1 LLPVPM
7 VNQPPEISA
16 KDPPTKEI
24 RASQRNER
32 LRVRWLGG
40 RHARRPRC
48 IASASDG
55 WQDVLAGIR
64 VVAGGF
70 RDDAHVAA
78 GVTAEV
84 EHRVGARDCR
94 HGNVGNAAGRARW
107 DGQSIRVATVWLR
120 DEPHQADKLNNALGR
135 VAVPNK
141 TLGSLITEYLWGNMP
156 DGMRIPSEH
165 APPVL
170 RAQRPLL

>member
-16 KDPPTKEI
+16 KDP
-24 RASQRNER
+24 AWQRNER
-32 LRVRWLGG
+32 LPVRWLGG
-40 RHARRPRC
+40 RHARRPRG
-48 IASASDG
+48 IASAFDG

-94 HGNVGNAAGRARW
+94 HGNVGNATGTAHR
-107 DGQSIRVATVWLR
+107 DGQSIRLPTIWFR
-120 DEPHQADKLNNALGR
+120 DEHHQADEANSALGR
-135 VAVPNK
+135 VAVPNR
-141 TLGSLITEYLWGNMP
+141 TLVTDDWG
-156 DGMRIPSEH
+156 
-165 APPVL
+165 
-170 RAQRPLL
+170 RAAAW